1 MALTL
6 LNLNTPVVMDSPDL
20 SLGVVLRDAAQV
32 QRLRAEEQTARVAE
46 SVAPE
51 LFSLLAGDGEDAKFR
66 RITSP
71 ATLRDLNPV
80 MHDRMQAVCF
90 YLSVTTPFGKRI
102 IRIMVDH
109 IVGEGF
115 KVSAEDPAVQEVADR
130 FWKDSTNNMDE
141 NVDALCQEILT
152 FGELCIPVA
161 VNPIDGMVRLGYIDP
176 QNIDSVEFAL
186 MQTASGQEI
195 TTASAVLLR
204 ERVGEVGRR
213 RLEIIHVDEDPN
225 SPTFGEQKGDCF
237 YFAINKAKSASRGI
251 SELFALA
258 DWVDVFD
265 QMVFDYADRVR
276 LLNSFVW
283 DYTVKGADQ
292 PAVDAMQKRVT
303 KSPPRQG
310 GVQVH
315 NDQLSIEARTPDLKG
330 ADMSEAARVVKQY
343 GLGGAGMPSWFFA
356 DPGDANRA
364 VAQEMAGPT
373 GKMLTN
379 KQNMMKRIIT
389 AIVDFAIGQARV
401 HGVLGSATDLTWKLQ
416 VPDISVQDT
425 GLVATALQAMAN
437 ALGMAEDRGW
447 IRGETSARAFQ
458 SVLTQVGVEVDQDE
472 YDQAQQEKQD
482 RQAQNQNALDPQA
495 NLADALKKAALKK
508 MPPATSV
515 TQ

>member
-6 LNLNTPVVMDSPDL
+6 LNLT
-20 SLGVVLRDAAQV
+20 GAAKSAAEV
-32 QRLRAEEQTARVAE
+32 EKLRAEEQAARAAE
-46 SVAPE
+46 SLGPE
-51 LFSLLAGDGEDAKFR
+51 LFALTAGDSEDAKFR

-71 ATLRDLNPV
+71 ATIRDLNPV
-80 MHDRMQAVCF
+80 MHQRMQAVCF

-109 IVGEGF
+109 VVGEGF
-115 KVSAEDPAVQEVADR
+115 KAISEIPEVQDVIDR
-130 FWKDSTNNMDE
+130 FWNDPKNNMEE
-141 NVDALCQEILT
+141 NTDALCQELFT

-161 VNPIDGMVRLGYIDP
+161 VNPVDGMVKLGYIDP
-176 QNIDSVEFAL
+176 QEIESIEYA
-186 MQTASGQEI
+186 MMETATGQEI
-195 TTASAVLLR
+195 TTPSAVLLR
-204 ERVGEVGRR
+204 QRVGEPAGR
-213 RLEIIHVDEDPN
+213 RLEIIHIDEDPN

-237 YFAINKAKSASRGI
+237 YFAINKAKAASRGI

-283 DYTVKGADQ
+283 HYILKGGD
-292 PAVDAMQKRVT
+292 PKSVEEMKNKVT

-310 GVQVH
+310 GVQVT
-315 NDQLSIEARTPDLKG
+315 NDQVTIEARTPDLKG

-379 KQNMMKRIIT
+379 KQNAMKRVIT
-389 AIVDFAIGQARV
+389 AIVDFAVGQARV
-401 HGVLGSATDLTWKLQ
+401 HGVLAPGADLTWKLQ

-425 GLVATALQAMAN
+425 AEVVAALQAMGTAA
-437 ALGMAEDRGW
+437 ALAEDRGW
-447 IRGETSARAFQ
+447 IRGETAARAFQ
-458 SVLTQVGVEVDQDE
+458 SVLAQMGVEVDQDE
-472 YDQAQQEKQD
+472 YDLAQQQKTDKQAQD
-482 RQAQNQNALDPQA
+482 INALDPQK
-495 NLADALKKAALKK
+495 NLADALKR
-508 MPPATSV
+508 MTPATDV
-515 TQ
+515 RQ